1 MRELKTRF
9 YFKACAK
16 CQGDMYLEW
25 DAYGP
30 FRKCLQCGRIVEL
43 AAAPLPA
50 TAVKDKDYRLA
61 A

>member
-1 MRELKTRF
+1 MQNRMARF

-30 FRKCLQCGRIVEL
+30 FRQCLQCGRIVEL
-43 AAAPLPA
+43 DAAPLLA
-50 TAVKDKDYRLA
+50 DKDKGYRLA

>member
-1 MRELKTRF
+1 MQNRMARF

-30 FRKCLQCGRIVEL
+30 FRQCLQCGRIVEL
-43 AAAPLPA
+43 AAALLPV
-50 TAVKDKDYRLA
+50 AVGKDKSRRLA